1 MVRSGWV
8 PDAPMS
14 ASTRLSALL
23 HQDGV
28 TVLLGTET
36 QQPFVTPGIALPRKF
51 DAFDQAGIPRRDS
64 FRLAT
69 ATAATVLGLAK
80 VGTMAAGGRAV
91 GRLTCEDVDIR

>member
-1 MVRSGWV
+1 
-8 PDAPMS
+8 
-14 ASTRLSALL
+14 
-23 HQDGV
+23 
-28 TVLLGTET
+28 VLLGTET